1 MTGWEDKV
9 SRMRRRNRAPSWWT
23 QNGPEVNFSLEGLP
37 IPARLVPAE
46 WFRERGGLGSTRG
59 SSSPAQKTNLPEGS
73 RWRRLFLSIYTAD
86 RTPIFISSRCSTHI
100 PGEESFQPASC
111 DWDTCRKLG
120 ITGRLFCARQP
131 LWFTEFPLF
140 IIASNLCSA
149 STPALKGR
157 MNRFIKPVV
166 WCGIGVCESLPQV
179 LKAAIYWSLLITLFL
194 FSKSFFLFFFFL
206 SRLPLTKALG
216 LGKKTAV
223 RERLVSVIS
232 LLCASSNFETSLSK
246 QNSCGPQ
253 CGGQSIPRLFL
264 KGDGFVV
271 GEHPENMLVPEA
283 FCTWLHNPRR
293 NSQGEPSFIFSR
305 GQSFGLRILILHCG
319 TLAHSYCNG
328 PWCWRC
334 RAWLGSP
341 GMRSAVETPGSFLD
355 SGVFSEAAPRKPRLW
370 INLPSF
376 RRHRGYAKRL

>member
-157 MNRFIKPVV
+157 MNRFIKPVF

-179 LKAAIYWSLLITLFL
+179 LKAGIYWSLLITLFL
-194 FSKSFFLFFFFL
+194 FSKSFFFFF
-206 SRLPLTKALG
+206 S
-216 LGKKTAV
+216 
-223 RERLVSVIS
+223 
-232 LLCASSNFETSLSK
+232 
-246 QNSCGPQ
+246 
-253 CGGQSIPRLFL
+253 
-264 KGDGFVV
+264 
-271 GEHPENMLVPEA
+271 
-283 FCTWLHNPRR
+283 
-293 NSQGEPSFIFSR
+293 
-305 GQSFGLRILILHCG
+305 
-319 TLAHSYCNG
+319 
-328 PWCWRC
+328 
-334 RAWLGSP
+334 
-341 GMRSAVETPGSFLD
+341 
-355 SGVFSEAAPRKPRLW
+355 
-370 INLPSF
+370 
-376 RRHRGYAKRL
+376 